1 MGHRLSKIYTR
12 TGDSGTPGLA
22 DGTRVD
28 KDSARV
34 HAMGDVEELNSH
46 IGAVLLYVTDEGLR
60 SGLVNVQHA
69 LFDIGGELAIPGAE
83 VVSGNYVQ
91 QLEDILDEVNAT
103 LPPLKEFILPGGGPG
118 AVACHVA
125 RAVCRRAERRVVEAA
140 REGTVNEASRRYLNR
155 LSDMLFVLARSLAR
169 AEGGEVYW
177 EQGHNRAPA

>member
-1 MGHRLSKIYTR
+1 M
-12 TGDSGTPGLA
+12 
-22 DGTRVD
+22 
-28 KDSARV
+28 
-34 HAMGDVEELNSH
+34 
-46 IGAVLLYVTDEGLR
+46 
-60 SGLVNVQHA
+60 
-69 LFDIGGELAIPGAE
+69 
-83 VVSGNYVQ
+83 Q

>member
-12 TGDSGTPGLA
+12 TGDSGTTGLA

-34 HAMGDVEELNSH
+34 HAMGDVDERNSH

-91 QLEDILDEVNAT
+91 QLFT
-103 LPPLKEFILPGGGPG
+103 LIIQHTLKEF
-118 AVACHVA
+118 
-125 RAVCRRAERRVVEAA
+125 
-140 REGTVNEASRRYLNR
+140 TASI
-155 LSDMLFVLARSLAR
+155 
-169 AEGGEVYW
+169 
-177 EQGHNRAPA
+177 